1 MAVNKF
7 PPGISDADKARYTVF
22 HNAVIKCTKLY
33 NEDPTAS
40 KLRDLRAA
48 EKGLADLKT
57 ELAEAAPAKKQ
68 AKKQTTPLFPSRTTA
83 WTYLRDNGW
92 LIGRTKFYED
102 CREGRLPREKNG
114 KYTRANVEAYA
125 ATYCRRVDTGLR
137 VGEEKGTV
145 ADQREAVRLE
155 REKVRL
161 QKERRELELIEGKS
175 IPRAEVELMVVGRA
189 VAMLSHLKAMTQM
202 RASDWI
208 HIVDGDQSRAAEL
221 IAEIQ
226 DGIEEYLATFARDV
240 EFKVMLAPAGD
251 APAAQSDDLDDSDE

>member
-68 AKKQTTPLFPSRTTA
+68 AKKPASPLFPSRTTA

-145 ADQREAVRLE
+145 ADQRESVRLE

-189 VAMLSHLKAMTQM
+189 VIFLAHLRAMTQM
-202 RASDWI
+202 KAADWI
-208 HIVDGDQSRAAEL
+208 HIVNGDQSRATEL
-221 IAEIQ
+221 IADIQ
-226 DGIEEYLATFARDV
+226 ESIEEHLSTYARDV
-240 EFKVMLAPAGD
+240 EFKITITPDDD
-251 APAAQSDDLDDSDE
+251 AQPQPDDLDDSD

>member
-1 MAVNKF
+1 MAANKF

-68 AKKQTTPLFPSRTTA
+68 TEKTTSPLFPSRTTA

-189 VAMLSHLKAMTQM
+189 VIFLAHLRAMTQM
-202 RASDWI
+202 KAADWI
-208 HIVDGDQSRAAEL
+208 HIVNGDQSRATEL
-221 IAEIQ
+221 IADIQ
-226 DGIEEYLATFARDV
+226 ESIEEHLSTYARDV
-240 EFKVMLAPAGD
+240 EFKITITPDDD
-251 APAAQSDDLDDSDE
+251 AQPQPDDLDDSD

>member
-1 MAVNKF
+1 MAANKF

-68 AKKQTTPLFPSRTTA
+68 AKKPASPLFPSRTTA

-114 KYTRANVEAYA
+114 KYTRANVDAYA

-137 VGEEKGTV
+137 LGEEKGTV

-175 IPRAEVELMVVGRA
+175 IPRAEVELMIVGRA
-189 VAMLSHLKAMTQM
+189 VIFLAHLRAMTQM
-202 RASDWI
+202 KAADWI
-208 HIVDGDQSRAAEL
+208 HIVSGDQSRATEL
-221 IAEIQ
+221 IADIQ
-226 DGIEEYLATFARDV
+226 ESIEEHLSTYARDV
-240 EFKVMLAPAGD
+240 EFKITITPDDD
-251 APAAQSDDLDDSDE
+251 AQPQPDDQDDSD

>member
-68 AKKQTTPLFPSRTTA
+68 AKKPASPLFPSRTTA

-145 ADQREAVRLE
+145 ADQRESVRLE

-175 IPRAEVELMVVGRA
+175 IPRAEVELMIVGRA
-189 VAMLSHLKAMTQM
+189 VAFLSHLRAMVQM
-202 RASDWI
+202 ETSDWL
-208 HIVDGDQSRAAEL
+208 HIGEGNQSRAPEV
-221 IAEIQ
+221 IAAIQ
-226 DGIEEYLATFARDV
+226 DSIDRHIATFARDV
-240 EFKVMLAPAGD
+240 EFTVTFAPAGE
-251 APAAQSDDLDDSDE
+251 APPADDLDDSDE

>member
-1 MAVNKF
+1 MAANKL
-7 PPGISDADKARYTVF
+7 PPGISEADKARYTVF
-22 HNAVIKCTKLY
+22 HNAVIKCTKSY

-48 EKGLADLKT
+48 EKGLADLKI
-57 ELAEAAPAKKQ
+57 ELAETAPAKKQ
-68 AKKQTTPLFPSRTTA
+68 AKKPASPLFPSRTTA

-161 QKERRELELIEGKS
+161 QKERRELELIEGKA

-189 VAMLSHLKAMTQM
+189 VIFLAHLRAMTQM
-202 RASDWI
+202 KAADWI
-208 HIVDGDQSRAAEL
+208 HIVNGDQSRATEL
-221 IAEIQ
+221 IADIQ
-226 DGIEEYLATFARDV
+226 ESIEEHLSTYARDV
-240 EFKVMLAPAGD
+240 EFKITITPDDD
-251 APAAQSDDLDDSDE
+251 AQPQPDDLDDSD

>member
-1 MAVNKF
+1 MAVNKL
-7 PPGISDADKARYTVF
+7 PLGISETDKARYTVF

-68 AKKQTTPLFPSRTTA
+68 AKKPASPLFPSRTTA

-102 CREGRLPREKNG
+102 CRENKLPREKNG

-175 IPRAEVELMVVGRA
+175 IPRAEVELMIVGRA
-189 VAMLSHLKAMTQM
+189 VAFLSHLRAMVQM
-202 RASDWI
+202 HASDLI
-208 HIVDGDQSRAAEL
+208 HIVGGDQSRATEMIAEL
-221 IAEIQ
+221 Q
-226 DGIEEYLATFARDV
+226 GLIEEHVSTFARDV
-240 EFKVMLAPAGD
+240 EFKVMLAPAGGD
-251 APAAQSDDLDDSDE
+251 QSQPDDLDGSDE